1 MGAEF
6 WDGKLAIGGAYLQD
20 DKPDPGHS
28 LILLPE
34 VRRGLS
40 SHASPGSSAF
50 QELQMSGLQN

>member
-40 SHASPGSSAF
+40 SHANTFSSAVH
-50 QELQMSGLQN
+50 ELQMSGMQN